1 VSNSGGF
8 NQDTIHRK
16 VAVRDQFLLFRHSQ
30 LLPEKRASHGFVEQ
44 SVTVGTEY
52 RMIPHF
58 LIHAQSHK
66 PMVQQV
72 VVNMCH
78 QLPFGSDGK
87 TVRRDD
93 ASGTLQNFNFPDYV
107 SISVRA
113 ISFFPEQGVAHMSA
127 TASLGTIAARS
138 NCCISGNQSTVDRN
152 DSPHRFSQEVRILC
166 IHTVFQYAL
175 R

>member
-1 VSNSGGF
+1 MHYCLDTGVYF
-8 NQDTIHRK
+8 NHRAK
-16 VAVRDQFLLFRHSQ
+16 TDFVAFVQYLL
-30 LLPEKRASHGFVEQ
+30 K
-44 SVTVGTEY
+44 
-52 RMIPHF
+52 
-58 LIHAQSHK
+58 
-66 PMVQQV
+66 QV
-72 VVNMCH
+72 
-78 QLPFGSDGK
+78 
-87 TVRRDD
+87 
-93 ASGTLQNFNFPDYV
+93 PDYV